1 MVALYGGQETIP
13 GQVDH
18 PVPLT
23 VEQVNI
29 STQQGFGPSPAE
41 SEIIVAEAS
50 RQREIDAERQRL
62 ADMERQARQAGE
74 EFYAEGGAGYGT
86 VPGGPD
92 VTYMPSDAPL
102 TAKLTY
108 TALDPYYG
116 EGGPLSGVTDLVTG
130 EGGARDNLLL
140 YGALAIG
147 ALALLKK

>member
-13 GQVDH
+13 GQVDY
-18 PVPLT
+18 PIPLT

-74 EFYAEGGAGYGT
+74 EYYAEGGTGYGT

-92 VTYMPSDAPL
+92 VTYMPGDAPFI
-102 TAKLTY
+102 AKTLY
-108 TALDPYYG
+108 TGLDPFYG
-116 EGGPLSGVTDLVTG
+116 EW
-130 EGGARDNLLL
+130 
-140 YGALAIG
+140 
-147 ALALLKK
+147 

>member
-13 GQVDH
+13 GQPDH

-23 VEQVNI
+23 VEEVNI

-41 SEIIVAEAS
+41 TEILQAEIA
-50 RQREIDAERQRL
+50 RQKAEDAERARL
-62 ADMERQARQAGE
+62 AEMERQAQIAHE
-74 EFYAEGGAGYGT
+74 EYYAEGGTGYGT

-92 VTYMPSDAPL
+92 VTYMPSDAPIV
-102 TAKLTY
+102 AQY
-108 TALDPYYG
+108 AYMQLDPLYG

-130 EGGARDNLLL
+130 EGASRDYLLF

-147 ALALLKK
+147 AIALLKR

>member
-23 VEQVNI
+23 VEEVNI

-41 SEIIVAEAS
+41 TEILQAEIA
-50 RQREIDAERQRL
+50 RQKAEDAERARL
-62 ADMERQARQAGE
+62 AEMERQAQIAHE
-74 EFYAEGGAGYGT
+74 EYYAEGGTGYGT

-108 TALDPYYG
+108 TALDPFYG
-116 EGGPLSGVTDLVTG
+116 EGAPLSGFTDLVKG
-130 EGGARDNLLL
+130 EEGSNERLLL
-140 YGALAIG
+140 IALG
-147 ALALLKK
+147 ALALLKMR

>member
-1 MVALYGGQETIP
+1 MVAIFTGQETIP
-13 GQVDH
+13 GQVDY
-18 PVPLT
+18 PIPLT

-41 SEIIVAEAS
+41 SQIIYDESV

-92 VTYMPSDAPL
+92 VSYMPSDAPFI
-102 TAKLTY
+102 AKTLY
-108 TALDPYYG
+108 TGLEPYYG
-116 EGGPLSGVTDLVTG
+116 EGGIFEPVTDLVTG
-130 EGGARDNLLL
+130 EGDSRNNLLL

>member
-23 VEQVNI
+23 VEEVNI

-41 SEIIVAEAS
+41 TAILQAEIARQKAE
-50 RQREIDAERQRL
+50 DAERARL
-62 ADMERQARQAGE
+62 AEMERQARQAGE
-74 EFYAEGGAGYGT
+74 EYYAEGGTGYGT

-102 TAKLTY
+102 LPQILY
-108 TALDPYYG
+108 TGLDPYYG
-116 EGGPLSGVTDLVTG
+116 TGGPLAPVTDLVTG
-130 EGGARDNLLL
+130 EGDARQNLLL

-147 ALALLKK
+147 ALALLKR